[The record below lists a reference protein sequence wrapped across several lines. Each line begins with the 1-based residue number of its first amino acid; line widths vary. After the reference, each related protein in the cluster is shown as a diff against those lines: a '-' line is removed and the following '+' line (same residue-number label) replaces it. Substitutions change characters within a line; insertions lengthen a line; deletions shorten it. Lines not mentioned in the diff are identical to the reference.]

1 MSKRNL
7 LALKRSPSGK
17 QQATPTKT
25 GNDIAHEI
33 SHTLYSLIYL
43 LTKQNQ
49 AASVTYGYRLI
60 AINGIVGIPHAT
72 IHILDGQESKY
83 HFSSSRTILPTYI
96 PDFPFWSTGTSRPS
110 RSLTYSSS
118 VK

>member
-7 LALKRSPSGK
+7 LNTKRSPSGK
-17 QQATPTKT
+17 QQATIHKT
-25 GNDIAHEI
+25 SYGIAQEI

-49 AASVTYGYRLI
+49 AASVIYGYRLI
-60 AINGIVGIPHAT
+60 AINGIVVFPHAT
-72 IHILDGQESKY
+72 IHVLDGQESKY